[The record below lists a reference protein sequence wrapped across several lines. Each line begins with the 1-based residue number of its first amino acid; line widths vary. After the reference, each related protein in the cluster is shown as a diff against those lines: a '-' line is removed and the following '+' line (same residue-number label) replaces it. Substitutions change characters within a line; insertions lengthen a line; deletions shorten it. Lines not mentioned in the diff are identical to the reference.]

1 MSEHFPECPAYNH
14 YNCRDLHNPKICA
27 VVREDKACL
36 RKHQKSRKTHE
47 KFKETVERI
56 KDQKPK
62 LEAFLDK
69 GHIWHHHSRRIE
81 LTKATTV
88 MATENKRTDTIKD
101 IGKYVYWKQ
110 EGLWVGY
117 CKEYPEYWSQG
128 ETKVELRKGLLKIYK
143 KVKP

>member
-14 YNCRDLHNPKICA
+14 NNCRDLHNPKICA
-27 VVREDKACL
+27 VIREDKACL

-110 EGLWVGY
+110 EGFWVGY